1 MQTIVTKTHFLTFAL
16 LACSAFNAFAQ
27 LGSTSSDLVFNPIT
41 PCRIV
46 DTRSAGGVITSSTYR
61 SFKSWGASFTSQGG
75 SPTDCGIPQSTNVAA
90 IAVNLLVV
98 SPVGGGWIA
107 AWPNGLPRPLVS
119 NLNFTIGAV
128 LANSAILKV
137 DQTSANG
144 YWNLYTT
151 TTTDFVADV
160 TGYYT
165 KPVSVGSFEC
175 ETQRGA
181 VLVPANGSYFAE
193 KICNDPN
200 TPPVPVP
207 PFVMTGGGCDHE
219 VSAPS
224 LIISKSSPSFYN
236 DGWSCRW
243 QNTTAGD
250 ITAFVYARCCRIP
263 GR

>member
-1 MQTIVTKTHFLTFAL
+1 MQTIVTKTHLLTFAL
-16 LACSAFNAFAQ
+16 LVSSAFNVFAQ
-27 LGSTSSDLVFNPIT
+27 LGSSSSDLVFNPIT

-46 DTRSAGGVITSSTYR
+46 DTRNAGGVITSSTYR

-165 KPVSVGSFEC
+165 KPVSVGSLEC
-175 ETQRGA
+175 ETLRGA
-181 VLVPANGSYFAE
+181 VSVLANSSDIAE
-193 KICNDPN
+193 KLCTAD
-200 TPPVPVP
+200 
-207 PFVMTGGGCDHE
+207 FVMTGGGCDHD
-219 VSAPS
+219 AFGTT
-224 LIISKSSPSFYN
+224 LMISKSSPSFYN
-236 DGWSCRW
+236 NGWFCRW
-243 QNTTAGD
+243 QNTSAGD
-250 ITAFVYARCCRIP
+250 VTAFVYARCCRIP